1 MQATALPPQS
11 ISFTSYATNFIQNAP
26 YREQKNGKSGLSTNT
41 LRSYQNFFKIWL
53 KFEQQFETPLCFKE
67 LDQNKITLFKQ
78 WLLEDCRYSINNVGR
93 ILSALKTICLD
104 AQKNDIPTHPYV
116 NFIRAISQSRQQK
129 IIHTLSFDE
138 IKRIENCKVPQ
149 NLENAKKWLIIGCWI
164 GQRVSDLLTL
174 TPGQIRPSK
183 NNGVYVDIFQQK
195 TQKHITV
202 GVINPLAIEF
212 LTTDFP
218 KKMYAPKFNK
228 QLKEVLKLAGI
239 TQMVTAQKFNAKMK
253 RKETGI
259 FPKYAIIASHDL
271 RRSFATNFYSKI
283 PTALLMNMTGHSRET
298 TFLKYIGLKENR
310 DSYADDFMR
319 GISQLEL

>member
-11 ISFTSYATNFIQNAP
+11 MSFTSYAINFIQNAP
-26 YREQKNGKSGLSTNT
+26 YREQKNGKSGLSANT
-41 LRSYQNFFKIWL
+41 LRSYQNFYNIWL
-53 KFEQQFETPLCFKE
+53 KFEQQFEISLCFKE
-67 LDQNKITLFKQ
+67 LDQNNISLFKQ
-78 WLLEDCRYSINNVGR
+78 WLLEDRKYSINNVGR

-116 NFIRAISQSRQQK
+116 NFIRSMSQSRQQK
-129 IIHTLSFDE
+129 IIHTLSFEE
-138 IKRIENCKVPQ
+138 IEKIETCKVPQ
-149 NLENAKKWLIIGCWI
+149 HLKNTKKWLIIGCWI

-174 TPGQIRPSK
+174 TPRQIRPSK
-183 NNGVYVDIFQQK
+183 NKGVYVDIFQQK
-195 TQKHITV
+195 TQKHVTV
-202 GVINPLAIEF
+202 GVINPLAIRF

-239 TQMVTAQKFNAKMK
+239 NKVVTAQKYNGKIK

-259 FPKYAIIASHDL
+259 FPNYAVIASHDL
-271 RRSFATNFYSKI
+271 RRSFTTNFYSKI

-298 TFLKYIGLKENR
+298 TFLKYIGLEENR

-319 GISQLEL
+319 GVSQLEL

>member
-1 MQATALPPQS
+1 MS
-11 ISFTSYATNFIQNAP
+11 
-26 YREQKNGKSGLSTNT
+26 
-41 LRSYQNFFKIWL
+41 
-53 KFEQQFETPLCFKE
+53 
-67 LDQNKITLFKQ
+67 
-78 WLLEDCRYSINNVGR
+78 RY
-93 ILSALKTICLD
+93 T
-104 AQKNDIPTHPYV
+104 KNDIPTHPYV
-116 NFIRAISQSRQQK
+116 NFIRAISQTRQQK
-129 IIHTLSFDE
+129 IIHTLSFEE
-138 IKRIENCKVPQ
+138 IKKIENCKVPQ
-149 NLENAKKWLIIGCWI
+149 NLENTKKWLIIGCWI

-183 NNGVYVDIFQQK
+183 NKGVYVDIFQQK